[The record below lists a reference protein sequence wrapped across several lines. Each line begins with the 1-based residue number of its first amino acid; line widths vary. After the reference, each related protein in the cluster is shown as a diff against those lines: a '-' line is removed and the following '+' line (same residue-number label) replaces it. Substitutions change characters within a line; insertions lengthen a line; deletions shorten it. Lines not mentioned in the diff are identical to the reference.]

1 MLHSLSVKIKT
12 FKLTFLTC
20 WLVSDLSRV
29 SPLVCHDCFLARQTR
44 LNESFYMYIW
54 HGNYKII
61 LSTLILGLF
70 LFHIVCVAFCRA
82 ELKAE
87 VKHAGLVQAHMSSQL

>member
-1 MLHSLSVKIKT
+1 
-12 FKLTFLTC
+12 
-20 WLVSDLSRV
+20 
-29 SPLVCHDCFLARQTR
+29 
-44 LNESFYMYIW
+44 MYIW